1 MPVIETITGV
11 AGVVVFAI
19 EAAQKLTDLVS
30 EVKNV
35 PDDIRDL
42 GANLSSLISILDS
55 AKTLCSKEEFKDA
68 DPLLADNLRQCIQ
81 QCGVTSES
89 LYDELAKFKDN
100 STGKRNFARR
110 VTWIWHKNERQR
122 IKTRLFESRDNADTA
137 ILVMNGQV

>member
-1 MPVIETITGV
+1 VIGTITGV

-42 GANLSSLISILDS
+42 AANLSSLISILDS